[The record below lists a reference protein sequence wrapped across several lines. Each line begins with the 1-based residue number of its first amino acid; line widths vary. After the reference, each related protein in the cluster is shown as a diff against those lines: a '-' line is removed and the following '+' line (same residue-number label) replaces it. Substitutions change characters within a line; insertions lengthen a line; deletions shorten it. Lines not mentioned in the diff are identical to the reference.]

1 MKNLNRTVTWKL
13 LRAFRVLRSKRSV
26 EWLLFFIIVDIIL
39 EWILNTKVDITLSLL
54 VCFSW
59 KALNLLQTVVDTS
72 VNVPSHYGFEWFK
85 NETIV
90 VSVNGSIGRRS
101 RSHGDACGV
110 MFDPRSLK

>member
-1 MKNLNRTVTWKL
+1 MFV
-13 LRAFRVLRSKRSV
+13 
-26 EWLLFFIIVDIIL
+26 
-39 EWILNTKVDITLSLL
+39 
-54 VCFSW
+54 FSW